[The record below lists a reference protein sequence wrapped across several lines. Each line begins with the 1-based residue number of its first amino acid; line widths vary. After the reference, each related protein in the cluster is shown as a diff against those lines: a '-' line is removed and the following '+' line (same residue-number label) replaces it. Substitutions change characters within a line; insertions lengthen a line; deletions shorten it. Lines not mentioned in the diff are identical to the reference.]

1 MEYKY
6 SDLTD
11 KIINCFYKV
20 YNTLGYGFLE
30 KVYENSLKFELE
42 MKNFSV
48 ESQKRIQVFYKE
60 SIVGEYYADLV
71 VENKVIIEL
80 KANKF
85 LIPENE
91 TQLINYLKATEYEV
105 GLILNFGNKPEV
117 RRKIYSNTTKQWITY
132 KR

>member
-30 KVYENSLKFELE
+30 KVYENSLKLELE
-42 MKNFSV
+42 TCNFSV
-48 ESQKRIQVFYKE
+48 ETQKPIRVFYKE
-60 SIVGEYYADLV
+60 ELVGEYFADLV
-71 VENKVIIEL
+71 VDGKIIIEL
-80 KANKF
+80 KANEV

-91 TQLINYLKATEYEV
+91 AQ
-105 GLILNFGNKPEV
+105 FG
-117 RRKIYSNTTKQWITY
+117 
-132 KR
+132 